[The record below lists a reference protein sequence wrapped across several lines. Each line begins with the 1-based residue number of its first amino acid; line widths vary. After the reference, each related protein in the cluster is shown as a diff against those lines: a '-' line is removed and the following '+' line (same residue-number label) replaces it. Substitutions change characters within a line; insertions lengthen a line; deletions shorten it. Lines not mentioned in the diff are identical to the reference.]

1 MHLELT
7 NLGKP
12 QATILAIK
20 GKLFPFT
27 SMGQN
32 WKPINMNIFNYGIF
46 CNYWYII
53 LIISFLGT
61 CFCEL
66 ISTFNQIQICPINI
80 PVIKD

>member
-32 WKPINMNIFNYGIF
+32 WKPINMNI
-46 CNYWYII
+46 
-53 LIISFLGT
+53 LIMVYFVTTGT
-61 CFCEL
+61 
-66 ISTFNQIQICPINI
+66 SS
-80 PVIKD
+80 

>member
-1 MHLELT
+1 MSIIQNILHYHLQLYFGEKKSLSNIQINILYKTFLNFMHLELT

-32 WKPINMNIFNYGIF
+32 
-46 CNYWYII
+46 
-53 LIISFLGT
+53 S
-61 CFCEL
+61 
-66 ISTFNQIQICPINI
+66 
-80 PVIKD
+80 